1 MRPYS
6 SSSFAACAK
15 RESPIMSLSIS
26 GHPFC
31 GKPLATMDLN
41 LPYRGE
47 RNYIHS
53 ADIFQAVTDLARAHN
68 SDAYVESLVLR
79 RQAVHQIRMA
89 FEAAPQMIGTFS
101 LRIAGDRLRGWLV
114 ERNEDVRIR
123 VPYDESPA
131 TAAVVGGAG
140 FARFA
145 APVAGYTAF
154 EQLLVLLKVTS
165 GESTAWLCQTDFNR
179 PLRNTEPLAV
189 RLRRRAMRFLGFEIM
204 QNEQTIGTASASLRS

>member
-1 MRPYS
+1 V
-6 SSSFAACAK
+6 K

-26 GHPFC
+26 GHPFR
-31 GKPLATMDLN
+31 GQPLAAADLN

-47 RNYIHS
+47 RDYIHS
-53 ADIFQAVTDLARAHN
+53 ADIFQAVTDLARTHN
-68 SDAYVESLVLR
+68 PDAYVESLVLR
-79 RQAVHQIRMA
+79 RQAVHQIRVA
-89 FEAAPQMIGTFS
+89 FEAAPQTIGTFS
-101 LRIAGDRLRGWLV
+101 LRIAGDRERGWLV
-114 ERNEDVRIR
+114 ERNEVVRIR

-131 TAAVVGGAG
+131 MAAVVGGAG

-145 APVAGYTAF
+145 EPVAGYTAF

-165 GESTAWLCQTDFNR
+165 GERTAWLCQTDFNR